1 MYTPFPWLPG
11 GGGGLKGSCPGGTLP
26 PWPGGGPMGK
36 EPGVVEFEQGKVHGQ
51 TQHVP
56 PSHK

>member
-36 EPGVVEFEQGKVHGQ
+36 EPGVVEFEQGKVHG
-51 TQHVP
+51 
-56 PSHK
+56 